1 VDRYRCICVI
11 DFDWVHVV
19 FILWSVLV
27 TPEAERRRTFPPDI
41 WESLKYYANDEK
53 QALSE
58 DIRGMVTPEGMA
70 WEILKNQLIK
80 MGHYPPKTK

>member
-1 VDRYRCICVI
+1 M
-11 DFDWVHVV
+11 
-19 FILWSVLV
+19 
-27 TPEAERRRTFPPDI
+27 TTEAERRRTFPSDI

-80 MGHYPPKTK
+80 MGHYPPKTKEISHQTLAKN

>member
-1 VDRYRCICVI
+1 MYDKC
-11 DFDWVHVV
+11 
-19 FILWSVLV
+19 FILRGVIM
-27 TPEAERRRTFPPDI
+27 TTEAERRRTFPSDI

-80 MGHYPPKTK
+80 MGHYPPKTKEISHQTLAKN